1 MGVVRRNDLVIEEGP
16 LLLLLPFL
24 PEFPPVLLLGFVAL
38 LLEGVRV
45 FERLVDPPIPLV
57 FLVISPGKSRL
68 VLARGGNG
76 LLERVGLLLL
86 RLLLLVVVVLGLRVV
101 LFVLLVLLFRTE
113 EERVD
118 DTL

>member
-16 LLLLLPFL
+16 LLLVLPFL
-24 PEFPPVLLLGFVAL
+24 PEFPPVLIVFVAL

-57 FLVISPGKSRL
+57 FLVISPGESRL
-68 VLARGGNG
+68 VLALGGNG

-86 RLLLLVVVVLGLRVV
+86 RLLLLLALELWVV